1 MKGFDRNNLNH
12 RISDHFTYKE
22 ALSSIFDKRC
32 LEMNLKDVSRQ
43 QLDNALM
50 YAHNFLEPLRKSLNR
65 EFKDEFGYEIGIGV
79 TTWIRQKE
87 YEILKE
93 RSGLSPHTFGY
104 VADIYPITRNSE
116 HYIKAFTFIL
126 NYCMNVCDI
135 EGGFA
140 FSPYRVKQGK
150 LNATGFIHKDFGAK
164 RFWNY

>member
-1 MKGFDRNNLNH
+1 MKGFDRNNLNN
-12 RISDHFTYKE
+12 RISAHFTYKE

-32 LEMNLKDVSRQ
+32 LEMNLKQVTAQ
-43 QLDNALM
+43 QLDFAED
-50 YAHNFLEPLRKSLNR
+50 YAWNFIEPIRGALNR

-79 TTWIRQKE
+79 TTWIRQTE
-87 YEILKE
+87 YEILKG
-93 RSGLSPHTFGY
+93 RSGGSRHTFGD

-116 HYIKAFTFIL
+116 HYIKAFAFML

-150 LNATGFIHKDFGAK
+150 ITATGFIHKDFGSK